1 MAAVSIIYGPGLV
14 SQRID
19 RYLRDQR
26 QVQPLLDGG
35 SVLAMGVPEGP
46 LVGRILG
53 RLLAARL
60 DHLVESVEDERR
72 LVRSILAESE
82 NV

>member
-1 MAAVSIIYGPGLV
+1 
-14 SQRID
+14 
-19 RYLRDQR
+19 
-26 QVQPLLDGG
+26 
-35 SVLAMGVPEGP
+35 MGVPEGP